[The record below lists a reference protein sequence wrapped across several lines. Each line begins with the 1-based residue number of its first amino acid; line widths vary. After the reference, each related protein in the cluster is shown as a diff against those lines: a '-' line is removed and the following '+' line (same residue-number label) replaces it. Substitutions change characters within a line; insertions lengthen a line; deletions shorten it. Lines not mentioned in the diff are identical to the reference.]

1 MEGNM
6 LPACEM
12 NVVRERIEELHRQA
26 ARAAVPAALAD
37 RLQGRL
43 RRAVG
48 QRLQVWGERLVESS
62 MPRVERGTLAGD
74 CDC

>member
-1 MEGNM
+1 M

-12 NVVRERIEELHRQA
+12 NVVRERIEELHRRA
-26 ARAAVPAALAD
+26 ARAAVPAALAG

-43 RRAVG
+43 RGAVG
-48 QRLQVWGERLVESS
+48 QRL
-62 MPRVERGTLAGD
+62 ERGTLAGD